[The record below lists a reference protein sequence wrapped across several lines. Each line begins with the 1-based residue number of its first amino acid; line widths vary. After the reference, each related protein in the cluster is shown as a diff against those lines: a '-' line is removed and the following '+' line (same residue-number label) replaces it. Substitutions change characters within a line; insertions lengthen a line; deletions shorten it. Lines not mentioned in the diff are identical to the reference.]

1 MKTATFTKCLQ
12 STPSTKVSCRAWLL
26 GLAWKLSFYSW
37 GGSFVQK
44 ISISTYV
51 ALVEGCQRGWS
62 IPKKIGKICRLQLQ
76 YWQYCGLTLLINII
90 AVPNSAKLHGFKWYQ
105 CEPDWLEVDSI
116 DRAYKTLKQCVLCL
130 STLLALL
137 LTVIPYLGW

>member
-1 MKTATFTKCLQ
+1 MK
-12 STPSTKVSCRAWLL
+12 
-26 GLAWKLSFYSW
+26 WKPRNSHNVYSLHLRQRSLVAPGSSDSPGSFYSW

-44 ISISTYV
+44 LSISTYV

-116 DRAYKTLKQCVLCL
+116 GRAYKTLKQCVLCL